1 MRINVMVAAL
11 GALLVQQA
19 AAAELFTVT
28 ATQVAD
34 EKAVFAT
41 VESTSVVPA
50 RTRIGGT
57 VAELAV
63 KEGDSVR
70 GGQVVAKIG
79 DEKIALQMK
88 SLDAQ
93 IAGLDAQLAQAQ
105 TDLSRAEDLFSRGT
119 IPRARLDEARTA
131 MNVASNAHRART
143 AERAVIAQQLAEG
156 PCSPPP
162 RAGC

>member
-11 GALLVQQA
+11 SALLVQQT

-57 VAELAV
+57 VAELTV
-63 KEGDSVR
+63 KEGDRVGIQAVDKVKAFLPGTQCRQYRERPGTR
-70 GGQVVAKIG
+70 GAAEIHVTRISRHSELHSQAYGIG
-79 DEKIALQMK
+79 D
-88 SLDAQ
+88 
-93 IAGLDAQLAQAQ
+93 
-105 TDLSRAEDLFSRGT
+105 SRLG
-119 IPRARLDEARTA
+119 EAC
-131 MNVASNAHRART
+131 
-143 AERAVIAQQLAEG
+143 Q
-156 PCSPPP
+156 
-162 RAGC
+162 